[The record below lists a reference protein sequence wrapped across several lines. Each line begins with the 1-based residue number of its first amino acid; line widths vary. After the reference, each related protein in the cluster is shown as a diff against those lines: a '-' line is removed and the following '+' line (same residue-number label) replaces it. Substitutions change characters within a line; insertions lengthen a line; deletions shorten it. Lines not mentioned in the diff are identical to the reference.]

1 MVKKCPIVQKKTV
14 CAQKM
19 ETYER
24 FKVFEQYESDQSSM
38 LKNSF
43 VFHMI
48 SSDNLSSTS
57 AE

>member
-24 FKVFEQYESDQSSM
+24 FKVFEQYEELFSW
-38 LKNSF
+38 LKAIR
-43 VFHMI
+43 VQC
-48 SSDNLSSTS
+48 
-57 AE
+57 